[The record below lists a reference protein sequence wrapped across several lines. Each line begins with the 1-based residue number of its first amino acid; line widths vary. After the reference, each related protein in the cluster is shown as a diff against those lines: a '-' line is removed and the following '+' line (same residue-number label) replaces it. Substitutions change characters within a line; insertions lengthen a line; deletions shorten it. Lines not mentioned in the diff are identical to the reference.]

1 MKLIEVVILT
11 GMQCISP
18 VQHKE
23 IATEATKVWC
33 AVVVEKDTV
42 AGLTKVTPPS
52 EADHPA
58 VKLVLQRFETIGK
71 PSSGSTQLSVEP
83 EPALTEQRPSMLVPD
98 APEPAG
104 RVEMQAEA
112 ETPVP
117 RPIPRPAVAET
128 ENAAAPEAQIETPA
142 AADEVATPEP
152 AASKPATK
160 PRKKNL
166 KKTKAKKQP
175 GRCSGAGKQVWYTN
189 KDGIRKYRCR
199 RSLY

>member
-52 EADHPA
+52 EADNPA
-58 VKLVLQRFETIGK
+58 VRLVLQQFETVGK
-71 PSSGSTQLSVEP
+71 PASGSARLSVEP
-83 EPALTEQRPSMLVPD
+83 EQALTQQRPSLLVPD

-104 RVEMQAEA
+104 RVEVQAEA
-112 ETPVP
+112 AVP
-117 RPIPRPAVAET
+117 RPIPRPALAEA
-128 ENAAAPEAQIETPA
+128 EGAGPPEDQVETPA
-142 AADEVATPEP
+142 AVEEVATPEP
-152 AASKPATK
+152 TASKPAAK
-160 PRKKNL
+160 LKKKSV
-166 KKTKAKKQP
+166 KKTKVKKQS
-175 GRCSGAGKQVWYTN
+175 GQCSGSTQPVWYTN
-189 KDGIRKYRCR
+189 KDGKRKYRCR

>member
-52 EADHPA
+52 EADNPA
-58 VKLVLQRFETIGK
+58 VKLVLQQFETVGK
-71 PSSGSTQLSVEP
+71 PASGSMQLSAGP
-83 EPALTEQRPSMLVPD
+83 EPALVEQRPSLLVPD

-104 RVEMQAEA
+104 RVEAQAEA
-112 ETPVP
+112 EPPVP
-117 RPIPRPAVAET
+117 RPMPRPALAEA
-128 ENAAAPEAQIETPA
+128 EGAGPPEDRIETPEV
-142 AADEVATPEP
+142 ADEVAPPEP

-160 PRKKNL
+160 PRKKSL
-166 KKTKAKKQP
+166 KKTKAKKQS
-175 GRCSGAGKQVWYTN
+175 GQCSGAGKQVWYTN
-189 KDGIRKYRCR
+189 KDGKRKYRCR